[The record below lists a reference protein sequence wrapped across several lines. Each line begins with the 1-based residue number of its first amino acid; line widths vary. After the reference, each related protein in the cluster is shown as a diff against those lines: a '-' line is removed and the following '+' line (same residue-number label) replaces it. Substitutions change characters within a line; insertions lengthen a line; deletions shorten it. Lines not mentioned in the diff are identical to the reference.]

1 MFSRTKW
8 LIPIL
13 VIILIPILLGIMPLN
28 FIHKLGSGCPFHQA
42 NQIQKCSPSL
52 FHSLIS
58 HDDHLIG
65 IHFWASIERETIFPS
80 LFPSTSN
87 SDFPSLAVPSKFS
100 PLRC

>member
-13 VIILIPILLGIMPLN
+13 VIILIPILLGMMPLN
-28 FIHKLGSGCPFHQA
+28 FIHKLGNGCPFHQA
-42 NQIQKCSPSL
+42 NQIQKCNPNL

-65 IHFWASIERETIFPS
+65 IHFLASTDHESTSPS
-80 LFPSTSN
+80 VFSSTSN
-87 SDFPSLAVPSKFS
+87 SDSAYLAVTSEFF